1 MRKISLAVIF
11 SALCLLLFGCSF
23 ASYSGLSQA
32 EASVG
37 SFEYSADEVESVV
50 IDWVSGSVTVTES
63 NDGILKAEETDT
75 GLLAAQK
82 MRCSIKGKTLCV
94 EFCRSGY
101 VGSFPVGTKLLTV
114 EIPTGA
120 SIDVKTSSAP
130 IVIEAEQLNEVKL
143 RTASGGIKSGNI
155 NAESFFANS
164 TSGSVRLGSIVSNSN
179 IEVSSTSGAIK
190 TETLF
195 AADKIFAESTSGKIS
210 IEKLKAASYARAENT
225 SGGVDIDDTEAK
237 ELVIKTTSGSIRAG
251 ASACESIQIASSSG
265 SVKLELLNGLGAT
278 VKYKSTSGRFDHG
291 DCRLSGDNYIYGDG
305 ACFVSIKT
313 SSGGIKVIQ

>member
-1 MRKISLAVIF
+1 MRKISLAAIF
-11 SALCLLLFGCSF
+11 SALCLSFFGCSF
-23 ASYSGLSQA
+23 ASYSGLSQV
-32 EASVG
+32 EG
-37 SFEYSADEVESVV
+37 GICSFEYSADEVESVV
-50 IDWVSGSVTVTES
+50 IDWISGSVTVTES
-63 NDGILKAEETDT
+63 NDSILKAEETDT
-75 GLLAAQK
+75 GLLDAQK
-82 MRCSIKGKTLCV
+82 MRCSIKGKTLYV

-114 EIPTGA
+114 EVPTGA

-130 IVIEAEQLNEVKL
+130 IAIEAEQLNEVKL

-155 NAESFFANS
+155 NAENFFANS
-164 TSGSVRLGSIVSNSN
+164 TSGSVRLGNIVSNSN
-179 IEVSSTSGAIK
+179 IDVSSTSGEVR

-210 IEKLKAASYARAENT
+210 IKKLKAASYASAENT

-237 ELVIKTTSGSIRAG
+237 EFTIKTTSGSIKVG
-251 ASACESIQIASSSG
+251 VSACESIHISSASG

-291 DCRLSGDNYIYGDG
+291 DCRLSGDNYIYGNG
-305 ACFVSIKT
+305 ACFVNIKT